1 MHSLVTHPAKS
12 LRCSIVLWCAIA
24 ISIVFGTPIANAAKL
39 YVARTPSASDDND
52 GSVRKPL
59 RSIARAI
66 ERAKP
71 GDFVIVHHGDYRN
84 DDTGWGTGVIPVL
97 NSGEQGKDVRI
108 IAANGAKPL
117 VHSFLLRGV
126 HHVRISGFHFR
137 NVEFRKHPKWK
148 DMPNIIRDVPEDLDT
163 PIDYSQDWEQRRL
176 LIEPAFASYFSLVK
190 KLEYVNGI
198 NLEECNSVSV
208 TNNVIDGY
216 WAGIQCRHC
225 TSININT
232 NVISHTVNGIF
243 AFEPA
248 PALTNS
254 SIVRNKIAH
263 SLDIGISIQKGC
275 DNVNVAYNEVTY
287 SGRNHI
293 SVQDGNSNCTVRENK
308 LRFGGYYSETMRY
321 PGSSGINIHS
331 SLGGIGVFGNDV
343 SFQIDRTGFDGNGI
357 ILDLM
362 LSGKSVSIRN
372 NFVYRNMGSG
382 LNTTKSPN
390 AVIVGNYFIQ
400 NGYRTNASRN
410 GAGIKLSQSEDI
422 GHTIA
427 FNLFFENKYA
437 SILSEDTIRQQRLL
451 DFNAYFS
458 SRNTPVVWDSFF
470 PGEATYRRVVDLYRA
485 TGWERHGIDL
495 SACHDDDEKEDKDDN
510 KRDKDKK
517 DDDKK
522 DSDKKDKDIGKKD
535 ERGRDRD

>member
-1 MHSLVTHPAKS
+1 MQNTATRPLKAFG
-12 LRCSIVLWCAIA
+12 
-24 ISIVFGTPIANAAKL
+24 ISIVFFCVILSVFVANHSGAQAAQL
-39 YVARTPSASDDND
+39 YVARTPSASDEND

-59 RSIARAI
+59 RSIARAV

-71 GDFVIVHHGDYRN
+71 GDFVIVRNGDYRN
-84 DDTGWGTGVIPVL
+84 DDTGWGPGVIPVL
-97 NSGEQGKDVRI
+97 NSGEQGKDIRI

-137 NVEFRKHPKWK
+137 NVDFRKHPKWK
-148 DMPNIIRDVPEDLDT
+148 DMPNIIRDVPEDPDT
-163 PIDYSQDWEQRRL
+163 PIDYSQDWEQRKL
-176 LIEPAFASYFSLVK
+176 LIEPAFESYFSLVK
-190 KLEYVNGI
+190 QLEYVVAI
-198 NLEECNSVSV
+198 NLEECNSVAV
-208 TNNVIDGY
+208 TKNIIDGY

-225 TSININT
+225 TSININS

-243 AFEPA
+243 TFEPA

-331 SLGGIGVFGNDV
+331 SLGGIKVLDNDI
-343 SFQIDRTGFDGNGI
+343 SFQIDRTGFDGNGM

-362 LSGKSVSIRN
+362 LSGKSVSVRN

-382 LNTTKSPN
+382 LNTTISPN
-390 AVIVGNYFIQ
+390 AIILGNFFVQ
-400 NGYRTNASRN
+400 NGYRTSSSRN
-410 GAGIKLSQSEDI
+410 GAGIKLSRSDDI
-422 GHTIA
+422 GHAIA

-437 SILSEDTIRQQRLL
+437 GILSEETIRQQRLL
-451 DFNAYFS
+451 DFNIYYA
-458 SRNTPVVWDSFF
+458 SRNTAVVWDSYL
-470 PGEATYRRVVDLYRA
+470 PGEEYYRRVVDLYRA
-485 TGWERHGIDL
+485 TGWERHGIDF
-495 SACHDDDEKEDKDDN
+495 SAWHVDDKN
-510 KRDKDKK
+510 HNDKK
-517 DDDKK
+517 DN
-522 DSDKKDKDIGKKD
+522 DKKDKDTGKKD
-535 ERGRDRD
+535 ERERDRD